1 MAISQEISL
10 EGRGSSGERIPGRK
24 VGVWKLLALQDLPFC
39 PVQHPLLP
47 HHLLILQTQPGRQ
60 LCLGR
65 TDLKAREG
73 GDRPPA
79 RPPPSVVPHS
89 PGAPSR
95 APPPTRSAAARPPCP
110 AYSAPG

>member
-24 VGVWKLLALQDLPFC
+24 VGVWKLLALQDLPFSI
-39 PVQHPLLP
+39 VQHPLLP

-60 LCLGR
+60 LCLSP

-73 GDRPPA
+73 GDLPPA
-79 RPPPSVVPHS
+79 SLRGP
-89 PGAPSR
+89 AL
-95 APPPTRSAAARPPCP
+95 TRSTEPRTTSDTLCRSSAAV
-110 AYSAPG
+110 PG